1 MNKAERADLIQ
12 VLQDSEANLL
22 STLKQTNED
31 LFQFKPDSDTWSMA
45 ELVEHL
51 AITDQTLLAALLKKG
66 ERLYEETPETFP
78 NPKII
83 RVVSNRNHKV
93 KAPEH
98 LVPQGRFKNKTMGIQ
113 GFRDNR
119 EKVENFVTT
128 TELPL
133 DKIAFPHFALGLIDG
148 KGWITFM
155 AGHCQ
160 RHTEQMEEIMEAWKL
175 KTS

>member
-66 ERLYEETPETFP
+66 ERLYEET
-78 NPKII
+78 
-83 RVVSNRNHKV
+83 
-93 KAPEH
+93 
-98 LVPQGRFKNKTMGIQ
+98 
-113 GFRDNR
+113 
-119 EKVENFVTT
+119 
-128 TELPL
+128 
-133 DKIAFPHFALGLIDG
+133 
-148 KGWITFM
+148 
-155 AGHCQ
+155 
-160 RHTEQMEEIMEAWKL
+160 
-175 KTS
+175 